1 MVVASTT
8 WMEEVALHLVGA
20 EVSGGGGLFLESEK
34 IKLNILRT
42 YLHVY
47 THT

>member
-20 EVSGGGGLFLESEK
+20 EVSGGGGLFLE